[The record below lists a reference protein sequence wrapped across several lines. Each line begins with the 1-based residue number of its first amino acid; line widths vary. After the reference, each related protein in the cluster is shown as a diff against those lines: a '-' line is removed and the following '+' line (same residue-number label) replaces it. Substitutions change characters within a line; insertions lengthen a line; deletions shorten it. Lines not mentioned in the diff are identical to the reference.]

1 MRFGNPKIVRP
12 GIPENFVA
20 TDISFVSEQDGDV
33 ERDFKSRIVNIFRSG
48 IFVER
53 AFLVRVRYGGA
64 AQTMVALCL
73 EADLASPKE
82 QEDIVNAIDAI
93 FYKMFAAT
101 QSIDIVFISPQKV
114 QAVLQV
120 AKPFYQQRLTQG

>member
-12 GIPENFVA
+12 GIPENFKA
-20 TDISFVSEQDGDV
+20 TDMSFVSEQDGDV
-33 ERDFKSRIVNIFRSG
+33 EKDFKSQIVNIFRSG
-48 IFVER
+48 ILVER

-82 QEDIVNAIDAI
+82 QEDIVNAVHAI

-101 QSIDIVFISPQKV
+101 QSIDIVFISSLQL
-114 QAVLQV
+114 QAILRV
-120 AKPFYQQRLTQG
+120 AKPFYQQRLTHG